1 MRGERGG
8 VEVDEVRFVR
18 PVEEDEEV
26 GLARGELGLEGAP
39 VKAVGEDGRGSGKSK
54 RVPADA
60 RAVEI
65 ERRAKERNRRLAL
78 VGDLD
83 EVRDALN
90 WPTLHARGRFIHAT
104 ELDRHRGA
112 AVDLHRETPFKIR
125 RVEEV
130 ERDRARSFVG
140 PLVVETKTPDVSHA
154 WLAFGADTG
163 QPPDTARR
171 KLARVV
177 DLPVADRGALDT
189 GLTQSL
195 GRGARGDKP
204 PARTAEF
211 LGEPRSRRVGE
222 KVRRGTANGRLRVNI
237 MLSVAEN
244 ESDRTSERI
253 KFVFDGKRRR
263 KEWCFTGGPAQWP
276 YGYMPQVIDGVK
288 RCVKNPETAP
298 IVQDFWDYVVS
309 YNSIRKAGM
318 YVCEKYGITRNY
330 RTWMVT
336 ARNELYTGTFHGVED
351 YCPAYISRADWE
363 RIVLGHEIIK
373 KTQSPDRVYLFT
385 GMIRCPEC
393 GNTLKATFKTYPNDR
408 TKEYNGYRCNNGKL
422 RTCTFNHQLSERK
435 IEKYLL
441 GNIQSLLQEQITTAE
456 VAEKERRQQPKAM
469 DAVNLAEK
477 LRRLNTIYMAGNIS
491 DEDYMT
497 ESRRLKAAI
506 EKAKA
511 QDEQNAPP
519 NLEALRA
526 FLQSDF
532 LTIYDSLSKE
542 DRHRIWRSVIQEILI
557 DGTTPTGIIPRL

>member
-1 MRGERGG
+1 MDTKQILRVALYPRVSTEEQAAHGYSLELQEEALVRYANDHGYKIVG
-8 VEVDEVRFVR
+8 IYRDEGNSARK
-18 PVEEDEEV
+18 PVMKRKVMLQLLED
-26 GLARGELGLEGAP
+26 
-39 VKAVGEDGRGSGKSK
+39 VKAGKIDRILFLK
-54 RVPADA
+54 
-60 RAVEI
+60 
-65 ERRAKERNRRLAL
+65 
-78 VGDLD
+78 
-83 EVRDALN
+83 
-90 WPTLHARGRFIHAT
+90 
-104 ELDRHRGA
+104 LDRWFRN
-112 AVDLHRETPFKIR
+112 VREYHIVQEILEAHNVTWQATM
-125 RVEEV
+125 EEY
-130 ERDRARSFVG
+130 
-140 PLVVETKTPDVSHA
+140 
-154 WLAFGADTG
+154 DT
-163 QPPDTARR
+163 
-171 KLARVV
+171 V
-177 DLPVADRGALDT
+177 
-189 GLTQSL
+189 
-195 GRGARGDKP
+195 
-204 PARTAEF
+204 
-211 LGEPRSRRVGE
+211 
-222 KVRRGTANGRLRVNI
+222 TANGRLRVNI

-542 DRHRIWRSVIQEILI
+542 DRRRIWRSVIQEILI